1 MPVVTFT
8 CSAESATYALAPNEV
23 RLAYASRRRGDAT
36 CRAMPCALAI
46 YDITLALDNYHT
58 WTGQLLLYLDW
69 SILIILGL
77 VNIDCTWT
85 GQLLLYLDWSIL
97 IIIGLVNIDY
107 NWAGQ

>member
-1 MPVVTFT
+1 VPVVTFT

-46 YDITLALDNYHT
+46 YDITLALVNY
-58 WTGQLLLYLDW
+58 YY
-69 SILIILGL
+69 
-77 VNIDCTWT
+77 TWT